1 MILIKYH
8 QVVNFLITDLRNG
21 TARITVKINKL
32 INHSLFVLMSPCI
45 DVSMSSRFH
54 NTDFPVKKE
63 VNETFV
69 AQVD

>member
-8 QVVNFLITDLRNG
+8 QVVNFLITNQPGLP
-21 TARITVKINKL
+21 V
-32 INHSLFVLMSPCI
+32 
-45 DVSMSSRFH
+45 RFKKY
-54 NTDFPVKKE
+54 NSYFYCLSTCPRRCLDDFKVPQYRFSCQKE